1 MSDMLALPRAG
12 QYGCILADPPW
23 AFKTFGG
30 KTGTPHRGA
39 HDHYGT
45 VATVALGDL
54 PVKSIAAKDCALF
67 MWVVDS
73 HLEESMVLGKAWGF
87 EFKTVA
93 FVWQKMMPSGRPA
106 VGMGY
111 WTRKQAEVCLLF
123 VKGKPRRL
131 DKGVRQTINA
141 PRREHSRKPEAQ
153 YERIE
158 RLVGGPYVELF
169 ARQSPRPT
177 WDAWG
182 NEVGK
187 LGAAYVAPVE
197 ATDAGKASAGSEA
210 QPKRVGEPPSSSL
223 PPSQETV

>member
-1 MSDMLALPRAG
+1 MGDGLLALPRAG
-12 QYGCILADPPW
+12 QYGAILADPPW

-39 HDHYGT
+39 HDHYSTVTTESLGT
-45 VATVALGDL
+45 LQVRE
-54 PVKSIAAKDCALF
+54 IAAKDCALF

-73 HLEESMVLGKAWGF
+73 HLEEAMTLGKAWGF
-87 EFKTVA
+87 QFKTLA
-93 FVWQKMMPSGRPA
+93 FVWEKLSNRGKRSI
-106 VGMGY
+106 GMGY

-131 DKGVRQTINA
+131 DKGVRQIISA
-141 PRREHSRKPEAQ
+141 PKREHSRKPEAQ

-169 ARQSPRPT
+169 ARQNPRPT

-187 LGAAYVAPVE
+187 LGTAFSSDRAPAVFGE
-197 ATDAGKASAGSEA
+197 ADGTQS
-210 QPKRVGEPPSSSL
+210 
-223 PPSQETV
+223 